1 MLATA
6 AAIPATAPRS
16 LRWVTSDEHTP
27 GVSGERL
34 TLLERDALPAAGPP
48 GSWFDW
54 RRRGIPHFH
63 QPHAFNPRGRAL
75 LREVAPD
82 VYSAMLEAGASE
94 VDVGR
99 KVPGAPLPE
108 DADLVYLSVRRP
120 LMEWALWRAV
130 LGETG
135 ITVRAGARVVG
146 LAGEAGPIPRIVGV
160 RTASGDTVA
169 GHLVVDALGRTSP
182 APVWLAELGARPP
195 EIASSDAGLIYFSR
209 HFRFRPGWRF
219 PDGKWLLSPRG
230 DLGYAGF
237 MTFPGD
243 NGTFAV
249 VFSIPTWDR
258 DLRGVLKSDAAFL
271 AACRAMP
278 VLAPLTA
285 DDFAEPITP
294 VLPMGRLQNTLRVY
308 LHGGQPT
315 ATGFFPVGDACCHT
329 SPAFALGLSI
339 SLLHPLAVARAL
351 AEHPDDPV
359 AQALAYWD
367 AVLPEARERYEF
379 IRCADEA
386 RTRAWRGERLDV
398 SRRTGCFPLFMLVA
412 AGATALSDPE
422 IFRRT
427 ARRAAFLDRMAV
439 FDDDQALQER
449 VERLFA
455 AMRESG
461 PPPPAGPP
469 RGELLAL
476 LDEAARGALMGDEVR
491 ALTGTPW
498 PATG

>member
-1 MLATA
+1 
-6 AAIPATAPRS
+6 
-16 LRWVTSDEHTP
+16 
-27 GVSGERL
+27 
-34 TLLERDALPAAGPP
+34 
-48 GSWFDW
+48 
-54 RRRGIPHFH
+54 
-63 QPHAFNPRGRAL
+63 
-75 LREVAPD
+75 
-82 VYSAMLEAGASE
+82 
-94 VDVGR
+94 
-99 KVPGAPLPE
+99 
-108 DADLVYLSVRRP
+108 
-120 LMEWALWRAV
+120 
-130 LGETG
+130 
-135 ITVRAGARVVG
+135 
-146 LAGEAGPIPRIVGV
+146 
-160 RTASGDTVA
+160 
-169 GHLVVDALGRTSP
+169 
-182 APVWLAELGARPP
+182 
-195 EIASSDAGLIYFSR
+195 
-209 HFRFRPGWRF
+209 
-219 PDGKWLLSPRG
+219 
-230 DLGYAGF
+230 

-329 SPAFALGLSI
+329 SPAFALGLSM

-351 AEHPDDPV
+351 AEHSDDPV

-379 IRCADEA
+379 IRSADEA

-455 AMRESG
+455 AMLESG

-491 ALTGTPW
+491 AGVGTPW

>member
-1 MLATA
+1 MD
-6 AAIPATAPRS
+6 PRDHS
-16 LRWVTSDEHTP
+16 TRHVVIAGA
-27 GVSGERL
+27 GVAGLVSALILGRAGHRV
-34 TLLERDALPAAGPP
+34 TLLERDALPASGPP

-63 QPHAFNPRGRAL
+63 QPHAFIPRGRAL

-135 ITVRAGARVVG
+135 ITVRAGARAVSLVG
-146 LAGEAGPIPRIVGV
+146 ETGPIPRIVGV
-160 RTASGDTVA
+160 RTASGETVE
-169 GHLVVDALGRTSP
+169 GDLVVDALGRTSP
-182 APVWLAELGARPP
+182 APAWLAELGARPP
-195 EIASSDAGLIYFSR
+195 EIVSSDAGVIYFSR
-209 HFRFRPGWRF
+209 HFRFRPGRRF
-219 PDGKWLLSPRG
+219 PDGKWLFSPRG

-237 MTFPGD
+237 NTFPGD

-258 DLRGVLKSDAAFL
+258 DLRGVLKNDAAFL

-285 DDFAEPITP
+285 DEFAEPITP

-308 LHGGQPT
+308 LHGGEPT

-329 SPAFALGLSI
+329 TPAFALGLSM

-351 AEHPDDPV
+351 AERSDDPV

-379 IRCADEA
+379 IRSADEA

-398 SRRTGCFPLFMLVA
+398 SRRTRCFPLFMLVA

-427 ARRAAFLDRMAV
+427 VRRAAFLDRMAV
-439 FDDDQALQER
+439 FDDDRALQER

-455 AMRESG
+455 AMLESG
-461 PPPPAGPP
+461 LPRAGPP
-469 RGELLAL
+469 RDALLAL
-476 LDEAARGALMGDEVR
+476 LGEVEGANPRAGDDAQTRVS
-491 ALTGTPW
+491 
-498 PATG
+498 